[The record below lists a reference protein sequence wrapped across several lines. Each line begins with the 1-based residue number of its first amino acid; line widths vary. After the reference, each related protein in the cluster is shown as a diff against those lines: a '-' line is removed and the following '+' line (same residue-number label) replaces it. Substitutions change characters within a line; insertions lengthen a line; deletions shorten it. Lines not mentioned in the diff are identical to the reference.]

1 MDKIKITKEIS
12 EKLLKLIGLEAKVV
26 VAEDKENQAI
36 KVDVDT
42 AEPGILIG
50 YHGETL
56 SSLQLLLGI
65 MVSRKAGEWLRVL
78 VNIGDYRQK
87 REEVLKNMA
96 LSAAQ
101 KAKFSG
107 EPVSLPP
114 LSGSERRI
122 IHLTLAD
129 NPSVETQSEGE
140 GEERRV
146 IVKPR

>member
-42 AEPGILIG
+42 AEQGILIG